1 MKKVELIKNLI
12 ASEEA
17 SINLLGAIRRIGGID
32 NLTEAEAEKL
42 VKRFKLMPKKVDP
55 EAEAYAEY
63 KQLQVSLKFW
73 LDLRA
78 EIGEAHTFGDMCG
91 YDATHDDENR
101 RQYNAKIA
109 EIKARMAEV
118 EPLASRHAKFI
129 NMSL

>member
-1 MKKVELIKNLI
+1 MKELIKNLI

-42 VKRFKLMPKKVDP
+42 VKRFKLMPKKSDP

-63 KQLQVSLKFW
+63 KQLQASLKFW
-73 LDLRA
+73 LDQIA

-91 YDATHDDENR
+91 YDATHDEENR

-109 EIKARMAEV
+109 GIKARMAEV
-118 EPLASRHAKFI
+118 KPLASRHAKFL
-129 NMSL
+129 NMPF